1 MRPVA
6 TAPWLGALPAAP
18 GAAIRPEPVAAP
30 VAAPPSPAPATLLP
44 TSGTRLAAPTE
55 NLAQHRAVFGPRPAR
70 GIDLLADITAADLA
84 GRGGAL
90 VPVAAKWQRALAGH
104 GPLTVVANGAES
116 EPLSAKDAALVR
128 RRPHLVLDGLVA
140 TAEALGAEQAVIW
153 LHGSDERTR
162 AAVVVAIAERHD
174 PVAPRL
180 VVGPEHYL
188 AGESSAIAHAL
199 DGGPPLPRAR
209 RAAVPGGPR
218 TLVHNV
224 ETLARVALVARGL
237 ASPATTLLTLATPA
251 GREVHEVPTT
261 TPLLTL
267 AARAGWGEPM
277 GALLGGFGGT
287 WTSDLALPAD
297 PVVVRAAGL
306 DLGAGVVAPLPADA
320 CPVAETAA
328 VLAYLAAMSARQ
340 CGPCLFGL
348 PAIADAVRRL
358 ADGAAGSGVQR
369 RLAGDLVAVEGRGA
383 CHHPDGAVRLV
394 RSLHRAFPAHVA
406 EHARGRRCADATPVL
421 PVPGVPR

>member
-1 MRPVA
+1 MSPVA
-6 TAPWLGALPAAP
+6 AAQWPDTLRASATSPAAPWLLPA
-18 GAAIRPEPVAAP
+18 
-30 VAAPPSPAPATLLP
+30 
-44 TSGTRLAAPTE
+44 SGTRLVAATE
-55 NLAQHRAVFGPRPAR
+55 DLASHRAQFGPRPAR
-70 GIDLLADITAADLA
+70 AVDLLSRVEAADA
-84 GRGGAL
+84 VGHGGAL
-90 VPVAAKWQRALAGH
+90 VPVSAKWRRALAGD

-116 EPLSAKDAALVR
+116 EPLSAKDAVLLR

-140 TAEALGAEQAVIW
+140 TAEALGAEDAVVW

-162 AAVVVAIAERHD
+162 AAVVLAVAERRE
-174 PVAPRL
+174 PVMPRV
-180 VVGPEHYL
+180 VVGPAHYL

-199 DGGPPLPRAR
+199 EDGVPLPRAR
-209 RAAVPGGPR
+209 RTPVPGRPR

-237 ASPATTLLTLATPA
+237 PSRATTLLTVATPA
-251 GREVHEVPTT
+251 GREVHEVPRT
-261 TPLLTL
+261 TPLLAV
-267 AARAGWGEPM
+267 AAQAGWGAPM

-287 WTSDLALPAD
+287 WASRADLALPAD
-297 PVVVRAAGL
+297 PFTVRAAGL

-328 VLAYLAAMSARQ
+328 VLSYLAAMSARQ

-358 ADGAAGSGVQR
+358 ADGVAGGSIRR
-369 RLAGDLVAVEGRGA
+369 RLAGDLAAVEGRGA

-394 RSLHRAFPAHVA
+394 RSLHRAFPAHLA
-406 EHARGRRCADATPVL
+406 EHARGRRCADAPVVL
-421 PVPGVPR
+421 PVPGGHR